1 MKKLIAGFLLGF
13 IWVSTPVLA
22 LEWSGLWNGVKSNIS
37 STIHSDKYEL
47 YVPIRTWHNRLT
59 YDQDKIK
66 EYNERPWGGGLGK
79 YYIDEKGNQHSLYA
93 MAFKDS
99 HNDFEPIAGYAWQKN
114 WRLDEDGNWRVGA
127 GFTVFITARSDFD
140 YIPFPGALPLVA
152 LEYKRLAIQGTY
164 VPGFSRNSGNV
175 ALFWAKWKF

>member
-1 MKKLIAGFLLGF
+1 MKKLIAGFLFIVMCFVRPVFAMDWQGTWDGF
-13 IWVSTPVLA
+13 KNNVSHTFY
-22 LEWSGLWNGVKSNIS
+22 SN
-37 STIHSDKYEL
+37 KYEL
-47 YVPIRTWHNRLT
+47 YLPIRIWHNRLT
-59 YDQDKIK
+59 YDQDNIK
-66 EYNERPWGGGLGK
+66 KYNERPWGGGLGK
-79 YYIDEKGNQHSLYA
+79 YYIDEKGNQHSLYT
-93 MAFKDS
+93 MVFKDS

-114 WRLDEDGNWRVGA
+114 WRLDKDGNWRVGA